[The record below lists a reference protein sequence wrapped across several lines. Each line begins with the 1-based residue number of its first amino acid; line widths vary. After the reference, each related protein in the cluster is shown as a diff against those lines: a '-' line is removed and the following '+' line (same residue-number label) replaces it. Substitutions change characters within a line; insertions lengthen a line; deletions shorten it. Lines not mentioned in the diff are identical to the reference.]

1 MTLWDTWSSG
11 RRGVSVRLEFVLSS
25 TPPVSFEYDQERRR
39 GDVVERDVVERAP
52 NRQGRG
58 ERDTQLSTRG
68 AGRAAGTHHGIRAAL
83 LSHCLGSLQRA
94 AAQLTGGEAWFMRE
108 RAEHSGVMRELHPSC
123 KTQVYGTMQALY
135 LAQVCS
141 LKDTHITL
149 WHPPPRGQ
157 HHLLVARAAARGVQP
172 VLLAR

>member
-1 MTLWDTWSSG
+1 M
-11 RRGVSVRLEFVLSS
+11 RLEFVLSS

-39 GDVVERDVVERAP
+39 GDVVERDVVVFAP

-94 AAQLTGGEAWFMRE
+94 AAQLTGREAGFMSVCGE
-108 RAEHSGVMRELHPSC
+108 
-123 KTQVYGTMQALY
+123 QV
-135 LAQVCS
+135 V
-141 LKDTHITL
+141 
-149 WHPPPRGQ
+149 
-157 HHLLVARAAARGVQP
+157 
-172 VLLAR
+172 